1 MNDTIAAISTALGVG
16 AISIVRMSGK
26 DSISIANSIFSGK
39 DLEKVATHTINYGF
53 IKDNDE
59 IIDEVLVSVMKAPH
73 TYTTED
79 IVEINCHGG
88 ITTTN
93 KVLETL
99 LKHGARLAEPGE
111 FTKRAFLNGRIDLTK
126 SEAVMDLLES
136 KTESARKLAI
146 NSLQGKTA
154 LLVDNF
160 RDKIKQL
167 ISSIEVNIDY
177 PEYYDIEVVTLEK
190 IKEETA
196 NMKQELENII
206 KESENSKIIKNGIDT
221 LIIGRPNVG
230 KSSIL
235 NKFLDEEKAIV
246 TDIAGTTRDIVEGQ
260 VMLDN
265 IVLNI
270 IDTAGI
276 RQTEDKVEKI
286 GVEKSLSLI
295 DKADLVI
302 VVLNSNEKLTLE
314 DIEILEKT
322 KDKNTIVVLNKNDL
336 DRNIEL
342 DKLKDYNLVS
352 TNTNDLEGIDALKN
366 KIKEMF
372 NLEQI
377 STKDY
382 NYLTN
387 VRQISLAK
395 NAYQKLIDVETGL
408 KDNLPVDMIEID
420 LRDCFDI
427 LGQITGK
434 TYSDEIIDNL
444 FERFCVGK

>member
-260 VMLDN
+260 VILDN

-295 DKADLVI
+295 GRADLVI

-314 DIEILEKT
+314 DIELLEKT

-336 DRNIEL
+336 ERNIEL

-352 TNTNDLEGIDALKN
+352 TNTNDLEGIDTLKN